1 MLPTSTSC
9 RVLPGAVFFFLRR
22 SSDSPPSCP
31 RCSHAAQRRCAA
43 TNYAVGS
50 VATPATPPAALSIFP
65 GSSSFYFSF
74 LIRIFFAFSF
84 LSLARRWPA
93 GRALLLV
100 AELASTPAV
109 QLASQRAARLCNGA
123 QRPPSLSAITF
134 SDVRCLLFCE
144 K

>member
-43 TNYAVGS
+43 TTYAVGS

-74 LIRIFFAFSF
+74 LIRTFFLPFRFFPLRGAGQ
-84 LSLARRWPA
+84 LAA
-93 GRALLLV
+93 HSCLLLSWP
-100 AELASTPAV
+100 L
-109 QLASQRAARLCNGA
+109 RRLCN
-123 QRPPSLSAITF
+123 
-134 SDVRCLLFCE
+134 
-144 K
+144 